1 MKVMTSQLCQACGAG
16 RTSNARNP
24 GHFRPFIEFFFTGSA
39 LKLAAVKV
47 RQVKAGFKSRCQ
59 TLSGGG
65 GRRGGGQ
72 DMDAN
77 TAGTGE
83 PVLHNPQPAAQKQNG
98 ACGMKTPTLPTL
110 KAPAVGQLRP
120 SALPWHTREHLSAEI
135 SQT

>member
-24 GHFRPFIEFFFTGSA
+24 GHFRPFTEFFFTGSA

-59 TLSGGG
+59 TLPGAGADRVG
-65 GRRGGGQ
+65 GR
-72 DMDAN
+72 
-77 TAGTGE
+77 TGTQTLPAQGE

-98 ACGMKTPTLPTL
+98 ACGMKTPPLPTL
-110 KAPAVGQLRP
+110 KAPTVVQLRH
-120 SALPWHTREHLSAEI
+120 SALPWHTREHLSAEA